1 MDEEFERAIEFLSR
15 YEAEY
20 HPRKPVSGASYNR
33 IMTVHERMANT
44 KNKDK
49 CLVTILNA
57 LKKKLPLKVRLG
69 YMYMTPPYAN
79 TEPKT
84 TEDEPITVE
93 FLLMKS
99 LPDNSPTIVKRKH
112 RIGDSFVSL
121 PSFSLSES

>member
-1 MDEEFERAIEFLSR
+1 M
-15 YEAEY
+15 
-20 HPRKPVSGASYNR
+20 SGASYNR

-49 CLVTILNA
+49 CLVTILDA